1 MTYITYAPI
10 DRQFGCLERDLP
22 PGAPFN
28 GIDPLDGITFGFALQ
43 SRYPLGP
50 GVPDIRFGTVAKKPA
65 DNPAILL
72 RVMTKAEYD
81 AAYDAEMDARN
92 APALP
97 GPPVITYKADVWR
110 RSSAEQAAAIDTE
123 LTKLDVRMRR
133 LWDDAQ
139 YLDHST
145 EEFLLLRT
153 TMIGA
158 FGQAEADRILAPS
171 DA

>member
-1 MTYITYAPI
+1 MKWYLTQPAREFTSWQPLSMGLDIPNVS
-10 DRQFGCLERDLP
+10 LP
-22 PGAPFN
+22 TPEPSAALHGN
-28 GIDPLDGITFGFALQ
+28 GWNLLPLT
-43 SRYPLGP
+43 
-50 GVPDIRFGTVAKKPA
+50 
-65 DNPAILL
+65 DNPPTVPPERYISARYIRADPESALAIYQT
-72 RVMTKAEYD
+72 REKTPEMIEAEK
-81 AAYDAEMDARN
+81 
-92 APALP
+92 PQP
-97 GPPVITYKADVWR
+97 GQLITYKADVWR

-145 EEFLLLRT
+145 EEFTLLRT